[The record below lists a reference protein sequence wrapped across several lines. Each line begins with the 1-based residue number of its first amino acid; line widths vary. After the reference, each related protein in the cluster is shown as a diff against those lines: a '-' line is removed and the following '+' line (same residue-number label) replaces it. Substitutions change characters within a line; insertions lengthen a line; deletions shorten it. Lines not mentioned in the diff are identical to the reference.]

1 MNLDLSQ
8 EKTALAPPKGASAL
22 WIGSGP
28 SRDLPWAAPGVP
40 QAGHIEL
47 ITKERWNKLQN

>member
-8 EKTALAPPKGASAL
+8 EKTALAPPKGAPAL

-40 QAGHIEL
+40 QAGASAQL
-47 ITKERWNKLQN
+47 K